1 MNPSIDTPLSTV
13 LDLAR
18 ARTVV
23 LRDVDAAIGVH
34 HGIGLSDLALL
45 LELNAAPQH
54 RMRRV
59 DLAGRLGVTTSGVA
73 RQLAP
78 LERIGVVGR
87 ETSPGDARL
96 TLVVLTEAGERVAGE
111 ALPTAEEAAASA
123 LGKLWSSEDGARLGA
138 LLTAARA

>member
-1 MNPSIDTPLSTV
+1 MNPAIHTPLSTV

-45 LELNAAPQH
+45 LELKAAPQH

-59 DLAGRLGVTTSGVA
+59 LALDEHPLPHPVEADEHLLHAHDSKCGSMRFLPGIPRDLR
-73 RQLAP
+73 P
-78 LERIGVVGR
+78 
-87 ETSPGDARL
+87 
-96 TLVVLTEAGERVAGE
+96 
-111 ALPTAEEAAASA
+111 
-123 LGKLWSSEDGARLGA
+123 
-138 LLTAARA
+138 